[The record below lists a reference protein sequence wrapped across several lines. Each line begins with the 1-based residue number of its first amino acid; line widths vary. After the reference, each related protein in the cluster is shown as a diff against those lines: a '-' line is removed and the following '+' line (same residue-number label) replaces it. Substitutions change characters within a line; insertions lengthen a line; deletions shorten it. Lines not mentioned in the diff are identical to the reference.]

1 MMRRILLAFACIAAV
16 SYGPAGVTGDARAQ
30 TLEGAKPAKPG
41 AFQLRIK
48 PPEPGKW
55 NVSRDPKRART
66 VYNCKALACPDVIRV
81 TITASRSP
89 TRKPDPQALE
99 KLAKV
104 DLPKATR
111 AANAA
116 REIMSDG
123 AETIET
129 LLSETASFHGYPA
142 VVNETKYA
150 RGTKTVYKGIT
161 IIFAGPAMIRV
172 EAVSPDQALA
182 QKSLWEFIRGMEFRE
197 GTPAPGKPKR
207 DVI

>member
-1 MMRRILLAFACIAAV
+1 MRRILLAFVCFAAV
-16 SYGPAGVTGDARAQ
+16 SFGSSGVTGDARAQ
-30 TLEGAKPAKPG
+30 TLEGTQPSQSG
-41 AFQLRIK
+41 NIQLKIK

-55 NVSRDPKRART
+55 NVSRDPKRAHT
-66 VYNCKALACPDVIRV
+66 VYSCKTLACPDLIRV
-81 TITASRSP
+81 TIAASRSP
-89 TRKPDPQALE
+89 TQKPDPQALE

-129 LLSETASFHGYPA
+129 LLSETTSFHGYPA

-150 RGTKTVYKGIT
+150 RGKAVVYKKIT
-161 IIFAGPAMIRV
+161 IIFAGLAMIRI
-172 EAVSPDQALA
+172 EAVSPNQALA
-182 QKSLWEFIRGMEFRE
+182 QKSLGEFIGGMEFQE
-197 GTPAPGKPKR
+197 GPPAPGKAKR